1 MIGIVLVTH
10 GRLATEFLAA
20 LEHVVGPQ
28 KHIAAI
34 DRRGNRIAAA
44 AGRLHA
50 LSPVATLA
58 RGYAIARDGQ
68 GSTLASIDSFV
79 AGMKFELRVRDGI
92 VQSTANAIVRRE
104 GSVDVRLGGDLTD

>member
-1 MIGIVLVTH
+1 MAARIDDGAVSLQQ
-10 GRLATEFLAA
+10 LAGGLTTASR
-20 LEHVVGPQ
+20 
-28 KHIAAI
+28 AAI

-58 RGYAIARDGQ
+58 RGYAIAQDGQ
-68 GSTLASIDSFV
+68 GRTLASIDSFV
-79 AGMKFELRVRDGI
+79 AGSEFELLVRDGI

-104 GSVDVRLGGDLTD
+104 DHGEA